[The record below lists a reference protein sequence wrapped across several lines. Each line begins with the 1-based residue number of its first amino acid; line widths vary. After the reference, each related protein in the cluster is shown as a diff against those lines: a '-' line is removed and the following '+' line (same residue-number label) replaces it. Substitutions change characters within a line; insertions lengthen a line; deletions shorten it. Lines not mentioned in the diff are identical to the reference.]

1 MSKELVTISFMTSAD
16 YKKCYGVFA
25 EYGKMMSYVKE
36 ICDWAESN
44 NIDLTSEEVVYL
56 YYDEP
61 ETNEIVVLSQITL
74 DALNEEIQIYLECK
88 KESEGK

>member
-36 ICDWAESN
+36 ICDWAKSN
-44 NIDLTSEEVVYL
+44 HIDLTSEEVVSLTYEAL
-56 YYDEP
+56 ESG
-61 ETNEIVVLSQITL
+61 EFGELSQLTL
-74 DALNEEIQIYLECK
+74 STLNEEIQIYLENK
-88 KESEGK
+88 KESEVK

>member
-1 MSKELVTISFMTSAD
+1 MSKELVSISFMTSAD

-25 EYGKMMSYVKE
+25 EYGKMRSYVKS

-44 NIDLTSEEVVYL
+44 NIDLTSEEVV
-56 YYDEP
+56 
-61 ETNEIVVLSQITL
+61 VLIYEAMESGEFGELSPLTL
-74 DALNEEIQIYLECK
+74 SALNEEIQIYLECK